1 MKKALLT
8 FFLGACA
15 LVASAQSVA
24 SNVAGEYTGDIWI
37 GLGVPVDTTDN
48 DTRLRDQHVTIT
60 AGEAEGTINFSLPN
74 FQFGGSPVGDIE
86 LNAVPVFL
94 AETGYVNFGDN
105 PAVPLSL
112 AGGIIQATAQINTAE
127 SFING
132 NMINAKIDVVWTN
145 GGNLPINVLFKGVK
159 SVPDGIEN
167 ITANDAVTGTY
178 TLSGVC
184 LNTAGS
190 TDDLPAGI
198 YIINGKKTIIK

>member
-15 LVASAQSVA
+15 LVAGAQSVA

-60 AGEAEGTINFSLPN
+60 AGETEGTINFSLPN

>member
-15 LVASAQSVA
+15 LVAGAQSVV

-37 GLGVPVDTTDN
+37 GLGAPVDTTDN

-74 FQFGGSPVGDIE
+74 FQFGGAPVGDIE

-145 GGNLPINVLFKGVK
+145 GDNLPINVLFKGVK

-167 ITANDAVTGTY
+167 ITANAAVTGTY

>member
-24 SNVAGEYTGDIWI
+24 SNVAGEYTGSIWVA
-37 GLGVPVDTTDN
+37 LGAPVDTTN
-48 DTRLRDQHVTIT
+48 QDTRLPDQHVTIT
-60 AGEAEGTINFSLPN
+60 AGETEGTINFSLPN

-94 AETGYVNFGDN
+94 AETGYINFGDN

-167 ITANDAVTGTY
+167 ITANAAATGTY
-178 TLSGVC
+178 TLTGALV
-184 LNTAGS
+184 NTTGS
-190 TDDLPAGI
+190 TDGLPDGI

>member
-1 MKKALLT
+1 MKKTLLT

-15 LVASAQSVA
+15 LVAGAQSVA

-37 GLGVPVDTTDN
+37 GLGAPVDTTDN

-60 AGEAEGTINFSLPN
+60 VGEAEGTINFSLPN

-145 GGNLPINVLFKGVK
+145 GDNLPINVLFKGVK

-167 ITANDAVTGTY
+167 ITANDTATGTY

-190 TDDLPAGI
+190 TDNLPAGI

>member
-24 SNVAGEYTGDIWI
+24 SNVAGEYTGNIWI
-37 GLGVPVDTTDN
+37 ALGAPVDTTN
-48 DTRLRDQHVTIT
+48 QDTRLPDQHVTIT

-74 FQFGGSPVGDIE
+74 FQFGGAPVGDIV

-94 AETGYVNFGDN
+94 AETGYINFGDN

-112 AGGIIQATAQINTAE
+112 AGGAIQATAQINTAE

-132 NMINAKIDVVWTN
+132 NFIHAKIDVVWTN
-145 GGNLPINVLFKGVK
+145 GGNVPINVLFEGTTNTV
-159 SVPDGIEN
+159 GIAS
-167 ITANDAVTGTY
+167 ITTAANAQTGTY
-178 TLSGVC
+178 TLTGALV
-184 LNTAGS
+184 NTTGS
-190 TDDLPAGI
+190 TNGLPDGI
-198 YIINGKKTIIK
+198 YIVNGKKTIIK

>member
-15 LVASAQSVA
+15 LVAGAQSVA

-37 GLGVPVDTTDN
+37 GLGAPVDTTDN

-74 FQFGGSPVGDIE
+74 FQFGESPVGDIE
-86 LNAVPVFL
+86 LNAIPVFL

-112 AGGIIQATAQINTAE
+112 AGGRIQATAQINTAE

-190 TDDLPAGI
+190 TDNLPAGI

>member
-1 MKKALLT
+1 MRKALLT

-15 LVASAQSVA
+15 LVAGAQSVA

-37 GLGVPVDTTDN
+37 GLGAPVDTTN
-48 DTRLRDQHVTIT
+48 QDTRLCDQHVTIT

-145 GGNLPINVLFKGVK
+145 GSNLPINVLFKGVK

>member
-37 GLGVPVDTTDN
+37 GLGAPVDTTN
-48 DTRLRDQHVTIT
+48 QDTRLPDQHVTIT
-60 AGEAEGTINFSLPN
+60 AGETEGTINFSLPN

-86 LNAVPVFL
+86 LNTVPVFL

-167 ITANDAVTGTY
+167 ITANDAATGTY

-184 LNTAGS
+184 LNTTGS

>member
-15 LVASAQSVA
+15 LVAGAQSVA

-37 GLGVPVDTTDN
+37 GLGAPVDTTDN

-145 GGNLPINVLFKGVK
+145 GDNLPINVLFKGVK

>member
-15 LVASAQSVA
+15 LVAGAQSVA

-37 GLGVPVDTTDN
+37 GLGAPVDTTDN

-132 NMINAKIDVVWTN
+132 NMINAKIDV
-145 GGNLPINVLFKGVK
+145 LFKGVK

-167 ITANDAVTGTY
+167 ITANDAATGTY

-184 LNTAGS
+184 LNTTGS

>member
-15 LVASAQSVA
+15 LVAGAQSVA

-37 GLGVPVDTTDN
+37 GLGAPVDTTDN

-60 AGEAEGTINFSLPN
+60 AGETEGTINFSLPN

-167 ITANDAVTGTY
+167 ITANDAITGTY

>member
-15 LVASAQSVA
+15 LVAGAQSVA

-145 GGNLPINVLFKGVK
+145 GDNLPINVLFKGVK

-190 TDDLPAGI
+190 TDNLPAGI

>member
-15 LVASAQSVA
+15 LVAGAQSVA

-37 GLGVPVDTTDN
+37 GLGAPVDTTDN

-159 SVPDGIEN
+159 SVSDGIEN

>member
-15 LVASAQSVA
+15 LVAGAQSVA

-37 GLGVPVDTTDN
+37 GLGAPVDTTN
-48 DTRLRDQHVTIT
+48 QDTRLRDQHVTIT
-60 AGEAEGTINFSLPN
+60 AGEAEGSINFSLPN

-145 GGNLPINVLFKGVK
+145 GDNLPINVLFKGVK

>member
-15 LVASAQSVA
+15 LVAGAQSVA

-37 GLGVPVDTTDN
+37 GLGAPVDTTDN

-86 LNAVPVFL
+86 LNAIPVFL

-145 GGNLPINVLFKGVK
+145 GDNLPINVLFKGVK

>member
-15 LVASAQSVA
+15 LVAGAQSVA

-37 GLGVPVDTTDN
+37 GLGAPVDTTDN

-60 AGEAEGTINFSLPN
+60 VGEAEDTINFSLPN

-145 GGNLPINVLFKGVK
+145 GDNLPINVLFKGVK
-159 SVPDGIEN
+159 SVPDDIEN

>member
-15 LVASAQSVA
+15 LVAGAQSVA

-145 GGNLPINVLFKGVK
+145 GDNLPINVLFKGVK

>member
-15 LVASAQSVA
+15 LVAGAQSVA

-37 GLGVPVDTTDN
+37 GLGAPVDTTN
-48 DTRLRDQHVTIT
+48 QDTRLRDQHVTIT

-145 GGNLPINVLFKGVK
+145 GDNLPINVLFKGVK

>member
-15 LVASAQSVA
+15 LVAGAQSVA

-37 GLGVPVDTTDN
+37 GLGAPVDTTDN

-167 ITANDAVTGTY
+167 ITANDTVTGTY

-190 TDDLPAGI
+190 TDNLPAGI

>member
-15 LVASAQSVA
+15 LVAGAQSVA

-37 GLGVPVDTTDN
+37 GLGAPVDTTDN

-60 AGEAEGTINFSLPN
+60 AGETEGTINFSLPN

-190 TDDLPAGI
+190 TDNLPAGI

>member
-15 LVASAQSVA
+15 LVAGAQSVA

-37 GLGVPVDTTDN
+37 GLGAPVDTTDN

-60 AGEAEGTINFSLPN
+60 VGEAEGTINFSLPN

-167 ITANDAVTGTY
+167 ITANAAATGTY

>member
-37 GLGVPVDTTDN
+37 GLGAPVDTTDN

-74 FQFGGSPVGDIE
+74 FQFGESPVGDIE
-86 LNAVPVFL
+86 LNAIPVFL

-190 TDDLPAGI
+190 TDNLPAGI

>member
-15 LVASAQSVA
+15 LVAGAQSVA

-94 AETGYVNFGDN
+94 AETGYINFGDN

-145 GGNLPINVLFKGVK
+145 GDNLPINVLFKGVK

>member
-15 LVASAQSVA
+15 LVAGAQSVV

-37 GLGVPVDTTDN
+37 GLGAPVDTTDN

-60 AGEAEGTINFSLPN
+60 AGETEGTINFSLPN

-145 GGNLPINVLFKGVK
+145 GDNLPINVLFKGVK

-190 TDDLPAGI
+190 TDNLPAGI